1 MDTPLLSTK
10 LYLPPPRP
18 GVVRRA
24 RLFAL
29 LDEGL
34 RCELTVVSAPA
45 GFGKTTLLSD
55 WLAHAG
61 RPAAWLSLD
70 GGERSPSRLL
80 TYLIAALQCHVAGAG
95 AAALA
100 ALRSAQP
107 PPTEAL
113 LIMLLND
120 LAGLSL
126 DVILVLD
133 DYHTIDSPP
142 VGALMA
148 LLIERLPPRLRLVI
162 AGRADPDLPLA
173 RLRARH
179 QLRELRAADLR
190 FTADEAATFLRQSM
204 GLAIAA
210 PDVATLDQH
219 TEGWAVGLQLA
230 ALALQGRPDP
240 SGYIQTFSGG
250 HRFVLDYLVSET
262 LARQP
267 EPVRRFLLSTS
278 VLDRLSGPLCD
289 AVTGEPGGQAT
300 LAELDRGNLFVVA
313 LDDERHWY
321 RYHHL
326 FAEALRALLEVQRPD
341 EAAALQR
348 RAALWFDQHGLPHEA
363 IRYALAAAAFEQA
376 AELIERVW
384 PAMDQSFQSDSWI
397 EWARALPERL
407 VQARPI
413 LCLGYGW
420 ALLNAGDLEGAEPWL
435 RRAEGFLSLPEAAR
449 TRLPVA
455 DPAQLQTLA
464 ASVAS
469 ARAFRALAL
478 GDIHATLRYTAQVL
492 DADVDQA
499 HPSQIQAAAL
509 RGIAQWA
516 GGDLAAADRS
526 LRACAAG
533 MLEAGRAADAI
544 GMAFILGEI
553 RITLGQL
560 HGAFAAYEHAFQLI
574 DRLGFTLAYG
584 VEDLHRGLA
593 DLYRERGDLV
603 MAERHLATGEELGA
617 RGVTLPDWR
626 QRLHAAQAR
635 LLLSRGDLAGALER
649 LDLAEHHFIRT
660 PLPEQR
666 PLVALRARV
675 CIRQGDLE
683 AAVAWARGHGVSAD
697 DPPSFLREFEQIT
710 LARLL
715 IARARAES
723 SMAPAREA
731 LELLGRLLRAAE
743 DGGRL
748 GSAIEILI
756 LEALAHHV
764 REDAPAALEPLRR
777 ALELAELEG
786 YVSLFVDEGA
796 PMVELLRIAERRNIA
811 PAYTR
816 RLLAALGAPEP
827 QPRAEPALADP
838 LTEREIAV
846 LRLLGT
852 ELSGP
857 EIARALVVSLNTLRS
872 HTKSIYGKLGVRN
885 RRAALRRAAELGLV

>member
-1 MDTPLLSTK
+1 MDTPLLDTK
-10 LYLPPPRP
+10 LYLPPPRA

-34 RCELTVVSAPA
+34 HCELTVVSAPA

-70 GGERSPSRLL
+70 AGERSPPRLL
-80 TYLIAALQCHVAGAG
+80 AYLIAALQSRAPGAG

-107 PPTEAL
+107 PLAEAL
-113 LIMLLND
+113 LTMLLND
-120 LAGLSL
+120 LADLPHDL
-126 DVILVLD
+126 ILVLD
-133 DYHTIDSPP
+133 DYHTVDSPP

-162 AGRADPDLPLA
+162 AGRAEPDLPLA
-173 RLRARH
+173 RLRARR
-179 QLRELRAADLR
+179 QLRELRTADLR
-190 FTADEAATFLRQSM
+190 FTADEAAAFLSQSM

-210 PDVATLDQH
+210 PDVAALERR

-230 ALALQGRPDP
+230 ALAIQGHPDP
-240 SGYIQTFSGG
+240 SGFIRAFSGG
-250 HRFVLDYLVSET
+250 HRFVLDYLVGET

-267 EPVRRFLLSTS
+267 EPVRRFLLSTA

-300 LAELDRGNLFVVA
+300 LAELDRDNLFVVA
-313 LDDERHWY
+313 LDDERRWY

-326 FAEALRALLEVQRPD
+326 FAEALRALLDVERPG
-341 EAAALQR
+341 EAAALHL
-348 RAALWFDQHGLPHEA
+348 RASIWFEQHGLPREA
-363 IRYALAAAAFEQA
+363 IRHALAADAFDRA
-376 AELIERVW
+376 AELIEREW
-384 PAMDQSFQSDSWI
+384 PAMDQGYQSDSWI

-407 VQARPI
+407 VQARPV

-420 ALLNAGDLEGAEPWL
+420 ALLNGGDLEGAEPWL
-435 RRAEGFLSLPEAAR
+435 RRAEGFLSLPEGAR
-449 TRLPVA
+449 ARLPAA

-478 GDIHATLRYTAQVL
+478 GDIDATLRYTRQAL
-492 DADVDQA
+492 DADVDQI

-526 LRACAAG
+526 LSACTAG

-544 GMAFILGEI
+544 GMAFILAEI

-560 HGAFAAYEHAFQLI
+560 HAAFGAYERAFQLI
-574 DRLGFTLAYG
+574 DRLGYALPYG

-603 MAERHLATGEELGA
+603 MAERHLATGEDLGA

-626 QRLHAAQAR
+626 QRLHASQAR

-649 LDLAEHHFIRT
+649 LDLAERHFIRT

-666 PLVALRARV
+666 PLAALRARV
-675 CIRQGDLE
+675 CIRRGDLE
-683 AAVAWARGHGVSAD
+683 AAVAWARGHGVTAEG
-697 DPPSFLREFEQIT
+697 PPSFLREFEQIT

-731 LELLGRLLRAAE
+731 LGLLGRLLRAAE
-743 DGGRL
+743 EGGRL

-756 LEALAHHV
+756 LEALAHHA
-764 REDAPAALEPLRR
+764 REDAPAALAPLRR
-777 ALELAELEG
+777 ALELAEPEG

-796 PMVELLRIAERRNIA
+796 PMVELLRIAERRSIVL
-811 PAYTR
+811 AYTR
-816 RLLAALGAPEP
+816 RLLAAFSAPEP
-827 QPRAEPALADP
+827 QPHAESALADP
-838 LTEREIAV
+838 LTDREIAV

-852 ELSGP
+852 DLSGP